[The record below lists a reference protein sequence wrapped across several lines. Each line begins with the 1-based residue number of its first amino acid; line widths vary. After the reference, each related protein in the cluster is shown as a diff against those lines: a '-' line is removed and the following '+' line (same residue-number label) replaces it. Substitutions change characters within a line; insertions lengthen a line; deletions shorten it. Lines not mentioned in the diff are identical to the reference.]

1 MPLPKF
7 LYGEAKIVE
16 SYDETLQCFRIHVQV
31 RNPLIGSL
39 FSYKEHLWKGI
50 DDMKNII
57 FGLACYVVFLIYE
70 WSNINPVEA
79 IILLSVLL
87 FIPMSFCII
96 DKRKEMDRNYYFINP
111 YHFYIQSQQ
120 FVQC

>member
-1 MPLPKF
+1 
-7 LYGEAKIVE
+7 
-16 SYDETLQCFRIHVQV
+16 
-31 RNPLIGSL
+31 
-39 FSYKEHLWKGI
+39 
-50 DDMKNII
+50 MKNII
-57 FGLACYVVFLIYE
+57 FGLACYVVFLICE

-111 YHFYIQSQQ
+111 YRFYIQSRQ

>member
-1 MPLPKF
+1 
-7 LYGEAKIVE
+7 
-16 SYDETLQCFRIHVQV
+16 
-31 RNPLIGSL
+31 
-39 FSYKEHLWKGI
+39 
-50 DDMKNII
+50 MKNII
-57 FGLACYVVFLIYE
+57 FGLACYVVFLICE

-111 YHFYIQSQQ
+111 YRFISNRNLCNASFRHKL
-120 FVQC
+120 QCICASLVCIYRNCCVIWCK

>member
-1 MPLPKF
+1 
-7 LYGEAKIVE
+7 
-16 SYDETLQCFRIHVQV
+16 
-31 RNPLIGSL
+31 
-39 FSYKEHLWKGI
+39 
-50 DDMKNII
+50 MKNII

-96 DKRKEMDRNYYFINP
+96 DKRKRDGSQLLFYKSVS
-111 YHFYIQSQQ
+111 FYIQSQQ